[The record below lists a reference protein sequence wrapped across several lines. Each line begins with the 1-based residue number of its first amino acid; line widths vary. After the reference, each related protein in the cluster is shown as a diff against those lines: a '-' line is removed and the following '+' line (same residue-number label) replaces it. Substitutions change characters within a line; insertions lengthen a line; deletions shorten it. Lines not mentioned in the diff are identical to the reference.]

1 MPKNIKLKTGHSG
14 VWTEKN
20 VSLPDN
26 VPKPWDADDRLQLVS
41 KNQTRLDGQAKVTG
55 SARYTFDI
63 QLPDMLHAR
72 ILRSPHASA
81 VIRKIDTS
89 RTEKYPGVRA
99 VIRIQDTIPQFVR
112 FAGQEICAVAATSTH
127 AANEALKL
135 IEIQYEKRGVITTI
149 QDAMKPGASHI
160 FDTAVEEQK
169 SEGDEPTSIGSVTQ
183 KGNLRGPAVK
193 GNAASVDAA
202 LSSSAVIVD
211 AVYETQVQ
219 THSAMETH
227 GVVAFWESSDKLTV
241 WASTQGTFSVRDE
254 LANVFQLPKTHV
266 RVITEYMGGGFG
278 AKFGAGVYGIAA
290 AKLAKIAGAPVRLM
304 LDRKEEHIA
313 AGNRPSAVQKLR
325 VGANARGEIQAI
337 KLIAHGTAGVGTG
350 AGCDG
355 PAMNLYFAVPHKYS
369 EQYDVFT
376 HAGAGAAF
384 RAPGHPQG
392 TFALEQSVDELA
404 YKLNMDPLALRR
416 INSKTD
422 SVRLAEYDI
431 GAKRFGW
438 DRRAAQPAGDKG
450 PIKRGFGMANA
461 VWYYI
466 YGTGFQATI
475 EVHSDGSVDLTN
487 GVQDIGGGIRTALAM
502 IVAEELGLQTKD
514 IVIKIGDTQYGLGPA
529 SGGSQT
535 TAGITPA
542 ARHAAYLAKLK
553 MFEIAA
559 PMLGVPSDD
568 LSVADGRIFS
578 RRDTSKSLAWK
589 QVASK
594 ISGDKFSVIGER
606 ARDYLTLSP
615 PYIAGVQ
622 FADIEVDTETG
633 IIKVN
638 RIVAVHDCG
647 RVINRLTLESQ
658 IRGGVIQGLS
668 YALFENRILDAYT
681 GRMVNANFDQY
692 KIAGAKDIPVIE
704 TEILDVYTGA
714 SATGAMGIGEP
725 ATIPTAAAIANAFFH
740 ATGKR
745 IRKLPMHAAH
755 VLEALQS

>member
-1 MPKNIKLKTGHSG
+1 
-14 VWTEKN
+14 
-20 VSLPDN
+20 
-26 VPKPWDADDRLQLVS
+26 
-41 KNQTRLDGQAKVTG
+41 
-55 SARYTFDI
+55 
-63 QLPDMLHAR
+63 
-72 ILRSPHASA
+72 
-81 VIRKIDTS
+81 
-89 RTEKYPGVRA
+89 
-99 VIRIQDTIPQFVR
+99 
-112 FAGQEICAVAATSTH
+112 
-127 AANEALKL
+127 
-135 IEIQYEKRGVITTI
+135 
-149 QDAMKPGASHI
+149 
-160 FDTAVEEQK
+160 
-169 SEGDEPTSIGSVTQ
+169 
-183 KGNLRGPAVK
+183 
-193 GNAASVDAA
+193 
-202 LSSSAVIVD
+202 
-211 AVYETQVQ
+211 
-219 THSAMETH
+219 
-227 GVVAFWESSDKLTV
+227 
-241 WASTQGTFSVRDE
+241 
-254 LANVFQLPKTHV
+254 
-266 RVITEYMGGGFG
+266 
-278 AKFGAGVYGIAA
+278 GVYGIAA

-578 RRDTSKSLAWK
+578 RRDTSKVSHGNKLPLKSA
-589 QVASK
+589 
-594 ISGDKFSVIGER
+594 
-606 ARDYLTLSP
+606 
-615 PYIAGVQ
+615 
-622 FADIEVDTETG
+622 
-633 IIKVN
+633 
-638 RIVAVHDCG
+638 
-647 RVINRLTLESQ
+647 VINFRLSENVRAITLH
-658 IRGGVIQGLS
+658 
-668 YALFENRILDAYT
+668 
-681 GRMVNANFDQY
+681 
-692 KIAGAKDIPVIE
+692 
-704 TEILDVYTGA
+704 
-714 SATGAMGIGEP
+714 SARRT
-725 ATIPTAAAIANAFFH
+725 
-740 ATGKR
+740 
-745 IRKLPMHAAH
+745 
-755 VLEALQS
+755 